1 MTNKTK
7 AVFSIFI
14 LLVVSILSFY
24 FWLSEIFNYLK
35 FHDEIIFSWVSLSLI
50 SIPIMFAFPLYWFYL
65 SLRYEQEYAL
75 KKVNKIMP
83 FFKCMCV
90 FVFSLS
96 CTISFGYLS
105 ALKSKGYILCSGV
118 PSGWTP
124 GTASKYV
131 VDKKLCFSSDR
142 QHKR

>member
-1 MTNKTK
+1 MTRKTK

-24 FWLSEIFNYLK
+24 FWLSEIFDYLK

-65 SLRYEQEYAL
+65 SLRYDQKYAH

-96 CTISFGYLS
+96 CAISFGYLS

-124 GTASKYV
+124 GPASKYV